1 MPEISVGVPVPLG
14 GFASVPQSDAEQD
27 RLEPFG
33 TVSPRDTAMSVT
45 VVPLNL
51 IVDQQAWI
59 VNDTPRY
66 PLVNLTDKDDYAS
79 VADGNIVGS
88 PGANTAYRGTPRA
101 FSSPPP
107 PAPAR

>member
-1 MPEISVGVPVPLG
+1 MRRVAFRSQEPRNEGKGLAIVPRCSRSRPAAAALPEISVGVPVPLG

-66 PLVNLTDKDDYAS
+66 PLVNLTDKDD
-79 VADGNIVGS
+79 
-88 PGANTAYRGTPRA
+88 
-101 FSSPPP
+101 
-107 PAPAR
+107 

>member
-45 VVPLNL
+45 VVPRNL
-51 IVDQQAWI
+51 IVDQQVEI
-59 VNDTPRY
+59 RIRSRY
-66 PLVNLTDKDDYAS
+66 TVLHLSQEKS
-79 VADGNIVGS
+79 LH
-88 PGANTAYRGTPRA
+88 
-101 FSSPPP
+101 
-107 PAPAR
+107 APKRLNFQGKHF